1 MEEITSASNSRV
13 RRLVLL
19 RQKAKERRQ
28 SQSFVIEGERLVL
41 DAPTE
46 QLEEVYITRAALDR
60 VGERIKP
67 LEGKLILLSED
78 AMAKAADTISPQG
91 ILAVARQPQYILQ
104 DLLGD
109 RTSRENG
116 RAPLLLILEDI
127 QDPGNLGTMF
137 RTAEAA
143 GVTGILMSRGTVDV
157 FNPKTVRS
165 TMSSVF
171 RMPFVVTEDFHVALR
186 ELQEKGIR
194 LYAACLQE
202 SRSYD
207 RETYLGSCGFLIGN
221 EGNGLTEET
230 IRLAD
235 ARIHIPME
243 GSIESLNAAMSAGI
257 LMYEALRQRHLE

>member
-41 DAPTE
+41 DAPAE

-60 VGERIKP
+60 VGERIRP
-67 LEGKLILLSED
+67 LKGKLILLSED

-104 DLLGD
+104 DLLGE
-109 RTSRENG
+109 RSSREDG

-171 RMPFVVTEDFHVALR
+171 RMPFVVTEDFHGALR
-186 ELQEKGIR
+186 GLQEKGIR

-202 SRSYD
+202 SRPYD
-207 RETYLGSCGFLIGN
+207 RETYLGPCGFLIGN

-257 LMYEALRQRHLE
+257 LMYEALRQRHLQ

>member
-41 DAPTE
+41 DAPAE

-116 RAPLLLILEDI
+116 RAPLLLILASALGCDYGWRGVLLVWLLYAVR
-127 QDPGNLGTMF
+127 DSRPGIAAVMIAFCLYWGSASVTVSRIFGWRIVLPDFLAPLLSPWTRLQAWAILALPLMLARF
-137 RTAEAA
+137 RRN
-143 GVTGILMSRGTVDV
+143 V
-157 FNPKTVRS
+157 
-165 TMSSVF
+165 
-171 RMPFVVTEDFHVALR
+171 RMPAWLGYALYPAH
-186 ELQEKGIR
+186 LAV
-194 LYAACLQE
+194 LYLLEVCL
-202 SRSYD
+202 
-207 RETYLGSCGFLIGN
+207 
-221 EGNGLTEET
+221 
-230 IRLAD
+230 
-235 ARIHIPME
+235 
-243 GSIESLNAAMSAGI
+243 
-257 LMYEALRQRHLE
+257 

>member
-104 DLLGD
+104 DLLGN
-109 RTSRENG
+109 RALQGG
-116 RAPLLLILEDI
+116 RKPPLLLILEDI

-171 RMPFVVTEDFHVALR
+171 RMPFVVTEDFHGALR
-186 ELQEKGIR
+186 GLQEKGIR

-202 SRSYD
+202 SCSYD
-207 RETYLGSCGFLIGN
+207 RETYLGPCGFLIGN

-257 LMYEALRQRHLE
+257 LMYEALRQRHLQ

>member
-1 MEEITSASNSRV
+1 
-13 RRLVLL
+13 
-19 RQKAKERRQ
+19 
-28 SQSFVIEGERLVL
+28 
-41 DAPTE
+41 
-46 QLEEVYITRAALDR
+46 
-60 VGERIKP
+60 
-67 LEGKLILLSED
+67 
-78 AMAKAADTISPQG
+78 MAKAADTISPQG

-104 DLLGD
+104 DLLGE
-109 RTSRENG
+109 RSSREDG

-171 RMPFVVTEDFHVALR
+171 RMPFVVTEDFHGALR
-186 ELQEKGIR
+186 GLQEKGIR
-194 LYAACLQE
+194 IYAACLQE

-207 RETYLGSCGFLIGN
+207 RETYLGPCGFLIGN

-257 LMYEALRQRHLE
+257 LMYEALRQRHLQ